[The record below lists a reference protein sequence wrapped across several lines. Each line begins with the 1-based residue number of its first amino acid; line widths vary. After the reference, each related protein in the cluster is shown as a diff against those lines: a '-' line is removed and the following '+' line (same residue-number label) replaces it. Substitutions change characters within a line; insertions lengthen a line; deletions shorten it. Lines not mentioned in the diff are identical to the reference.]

1 MTTATELHV
10 IPTEGPDGAPPPH
23 NIEAEQALLGAMM
36 YNNKSYDEL
45 GGTIQA
51 QHFYVPFHGE
61 VFEAMETLIN
71 RGREASPITLRQV
84 LKSAAFDTE
93 ADLLSHLTTMLEN
106 ADYVEDMKTL
116 AEVVHTTYVQR
127 QLLALGQNVSR
138 NASAAHSMPETQE
151 VVEEASGELFALG
164 ETGASSNT
172 VRNLRAPLQEVIA
185 RAEEARK
192 NSSGI
197 TGVATQMTDL
207 DNLIGGLQKSDL
219 VILAARPSM
228 GKTAFAVNVA
238 YNAARVFSKNG
249 ANGAGVGVFSMEMG
263 ADQLAARIL
272 SSAASINSQH
282 LATGKMSDAD
292 FGRLVAVSGELADLP
307 IYIDDTP
314 ALSINAVRSRA
325 RRMKRQYGIGMLVV
339 DYLQLM
345 QGSSAASKN
354 NRVQEISEIS
364 QGLKTIAR
372 ELNIP
377 VMALSQLSRAVENR
391 DNKRPQLSD
400 LRESGSIE
408 QDADIVMFLYR
419 EDYYLDKQL
428 GLGAEEGGDEKL
440 QQMADRLESVRGK
453 TEVLVS
459 KNRKGA
465 TGTIAL
471 SFQPET
477 TTFHNYAG
485 KHTAPEE

>member
-1 MTTATELHV
+1 MTDSKSLHV
-10 IPTEGPDGAPPPH
+10 VPPVDGADAPPH

-36 YNNKSYDEL
+36 YNNKAYDDL
-45 GGTIQA
+45 GGAIQA
-51 QHFYVPFHGE
+51 VHFYVPFHGE
-61 VFEAMETLIN
+61 VFEAMEMLIN

-84 LKSAAFDTE
+84 LKSATFDTE
-93 ADLLSHLTTMLEN
+93 ADLLKHLTEMLEN
-106 ADYVEDMKTL
+106 ANYVEDMKTL

-127 QLLALGQNVSR
+127 QLLALGQNVSH
-138 NASAAHSMPETQE
+138 NAARAHTMPDTQE
-151 VVEEASGELFALG
+151 VVEEASSELFALG

-172 VRNLRAPLQEVIA
+172 VRNLRGPLQEVIQ

-192 NSSGI
+192 NDSKI
-197 TGVATQMTDL
+197 TGVATQFTDL
-207 DNLIGGLQKSDL
+207 DALTGGMQKSDL
-219 VILAARPSM
+219 IILAARPSM
-228 GKTAFAVNVA
+228 GKTAITVNMA
-238 YNAARVFSKNG
+238 YNAARAYAKG
-249 ANGAGVGVFSMEMG
+249 ADNGAGVGIFSMEMG
-263 ADQLAARIL
+263 ADQLAARLL

-282 LATGKMSDAD
+282 LSTGQMSDAD

-314 ALSINAVRSRA
+314 ALSVNAVRSRA
-325 RRMKRQYGIGMLVV
+325 RRMKRQYGIGMLVI

-345 QGSSAASKN
+345 QGSSAAAKN

-377 VMALSQLSRAVENR
+377 VIACSQLSRAVENR

-419 EDYYLDKQL
+419 EEYYLEKQL
-428 GLGAEEGGDEKL
+428 GMGAEEGGDEKL
-440 QQMADRLESVRGK
+440 QQMSERLESVRGK

-471 SFQPET
+471 QFQGET
-477 TTFHNYAG
+477 TTFHNYTSQEY
-485 KHTAPEE
+485 K